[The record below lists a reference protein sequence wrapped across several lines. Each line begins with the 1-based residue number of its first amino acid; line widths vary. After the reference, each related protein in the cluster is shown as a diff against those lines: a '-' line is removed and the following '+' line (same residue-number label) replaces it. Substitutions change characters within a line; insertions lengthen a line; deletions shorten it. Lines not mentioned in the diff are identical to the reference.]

1 MYTIPK
7 QLITNWDGI
16 KTKLIPAIG
25 KLNASEETK
34 RQEKAQLTGLF
45 EQFDKG
51 LKAKMKVAAN
61 AKTDAEA
68 RKAAKVVFDTAGGYR
83 KKVEATKKGLPKSSD
98 YLGVTLDRIDKT
110 LSDICKHAYASAVS
124 RAPIDLTKEID
135 EIRAAFTKGADK
147 IKSEGQTKYKLDK
160 TQQTNLESYLSR
172 LVYKLLNDTT
182 QTSMQTVK
190 KARSEVELYTKLV
203 EMRKTIEASRTKDLP
218 AWVQKTTLPQS
229 AAKLPKQLDALF
241 VTARET
247 TDGLIKKLKTAMAAQ

>member
-68 RKAAKVVFDTAGGYR
+68 RKAAKVVFDTAGEYR
-83 KKVEATKKGLPKSSD
+83 TKLEATRKGLPPSTQQ
-98 YLGVTLDRIDKT
+98 LGVVLDEIDKN
-110 LSDICKHAYASAVS
+110 LQAICKHALASAKS
-124 RAPIDLTKEID
+124 RAPITFTKEID
-135 EIRAAFTKGADK
+135 EIAEAFTKGADK
-147 IKSEGQTKYKLDK
+147 IKSEGKTKYKLDK
-160 TQQTNLESYLSR
+160 TQQTSLEDYLKTLDSNLIKKSL
-172 LVYKLLNDTT
+172 
-182 QTSMQTVK
+182 QTPK
-190 KARSEVELYTKLV
+190 KARSENELFTKLV
-203 EMRKTIEASRTKDLP
+203 EMRGTIEASRTKDLP
-218 AWVQKTTLPQS
+218 AWLQKTTLPQS
-229 AAKLPKQLDALF
+229 AAKLPTQLDALF
-241 VTARET
+241 VTART
-247 TDGLIKKLKTAMAAQ
+247 NTDRLIKELKTAMAAQ

>member
-7 QLITNWDGI
+7 DLITKWDDI
-16 KTKLIPAIG
+16 KSKLIPNMG
-25 KLNASEETK
+25 KQPGSKETK
-34 RQEKAQLTGLF
+34 REEKAQVAALF
-45 EQFDKG
+45 EQFDQG

-83 KKVEATKKGLPKSSD
+83 KKVEATKKGLPPSAPV
-98 YLGVTLDRIDKT
+98 GVVLDTIDKQ

-124 RAPIDLTKEID
+124 RAPIDFTKEID

-160 TQQTNLESYLSR
+160 TQQTSLEGYLTT

-182 QTSMQTVK
+182 QTSMQTLK
-190 KARSEVELYTKLV
+190 KARSEAELYTKLV
-203 EMRKTIEASRTKDLP
+203 EMRKTIEANRTKDLP

-229 AAKLPKQLDALF
+229 AAKLPTQLDALF
-241 VTARET
+241 VTART
-247 TDGLIKKLKTAMAAQ
+247 STDSLIKKLHTAMTAQ

>member
-68 RKAAKVVFDTAGGYR
+68 RKAAKVVFDTAGEYR
-83 KKVEATKKGLPKSSD
+83 TKLEATKKGLPPD
-98 YLGVTLDRIDKT
+98 TRQIGGLLDDIDKV
-110 LSDICKHAYASAVS
+110 LQSICQHALASAKS
-124 RAPIDLTKEID
+124 RAPITFTKEIAA
-135 EIRAAFTKGADK
+135 IVAAFTTGADK
-147 IKSEGQTKYKLDK
+147 IKSEGKTKYKLDK
-160 TQQTNLESYLSR
+160 TQQTSLEGYLDTLNSNLI
-172 LVYKLLNDTT
+172 
-182 QTSMQTVK
+182 K
-190 KARSEVELYTKLV
+190 KSLQPAKAARSENDLYTKLV
-203 EMRKTIEASRTKDLP
+203 ELRGKIEANRTKDLP
-218 AWVQKTTLPQS
+218 AWLKKTTLPQS
-229 AAKLPKQLDALF
+229 ADELPKQLDAL
-241 VTARET
+241 VVNMRTS
-247 TDGLIKKLKTAMAAQ
+247 TDPLIKQLETAMAAQ